1 MTVFQSLLE
10 RLDHQSANY
19 LVLIDPDRKN
29 DGRLEKLVAAVNAS
43 GADGI
48 LVGGSLIMDGRFEE
62 RVAQIKAA
70 AQVPVILFP
79 GGTTQLTRHVDAVLF
94 MSLLS
99 GRNPQFLISEQ
110 VQAAPVIKHL
120 GLESVATGYLLLA
133 GGGSTAV
140 EFMSDT
146 RPLPLDKPDLVV
158 AHALA
163 AQYLGMSLVYLEAGS
178 GAQQSVPDEVIR
190 AVTGAVDIPVM
201 VGGGIRDPKVA
212 SAKVRAGA
220 KFVVTGTVA
229 EETGTAALLEAFA
242 EAVHQG

>member
-1 MTVFQSLLE
+1 MTVFQNLLE
-10 RLDHQSANY
+10 HLAHQSANY

-29 DGRLEKLVAAVNAS
+29 DGRLEQLVQAVNAS

-48 LVGGSLIMDGRFEE
+48 LVGGSLIMDGQFEQ

-79 GGTTQLTRHVDAVLF
+79 GGTTQLTKHVDAVLF

-110 VQAAPVIKHL
+110 VQAAPIIKQL

-163 AQYLGMSLVYLEAGS
+163 AQYLGRAIDALPGYTLPFGFGYVKELVVRPPVPAGELLSSAAKEGFLLGTVEWQGKQYL
-178 GAQQSVPDEVIR
+178 QL
-190 AVTGAVDIPVM
+190 AVTEKRTLADM
-201 VGGGIRDPKVA
+201 DRLVA
-212 SAKVRAGA
+212 
-220 KFVVTGTVA
+220 FL
-229 EETGTAALLEAFA
+229 AANS
-242 EAVHQG
+242 